1 MVKELFKKISFYTA
15 GIIILTLCI
24 STAGRAESD
33 KEKLAAEQKRREMIE
48 NAKEDL
54 NDTTWKIELS
64 QMGSGAKVENISDT
78 VRFTDNEVES
88 EILASEGF
96 PGTSFTISIKDNA
109 AIVWETMQT
118 SEKGGLAFWKGEIKD
133 GVMRGVLS
141 RHINEKTV
149 KDYSFI
155 TVEKGKEIILDP
167 SKRVEKP
174 KEKPAAVATERK
186 AVETAPVTPPATPA
200 APVKVETKKEPQAQ
214 QAAEEPKKEETKKKS
229 WWQR

>member
-1 MVKELFKKISFYTA
+1 MVKELFKKISFYAA

-78 VRFTDNEVES
+78 VRFADNEVES

-96 PGTSFTISIKDNA
+96 PGTSFTVSIKDNA

-141 RHINEKTV
+141 RHLNGKTV

-174 KEKPAAVATERK
+174 KEKPAAAATERK
-186 AVETAPVTPPATPA
+186 AVETAPATPAAPA
-200 APVKVETKKEPQAQ
+200 APVKVETKEKEPQAQ
-214 QAAEEPKKEETKKKS
+214 AQEPKKEETKKKS